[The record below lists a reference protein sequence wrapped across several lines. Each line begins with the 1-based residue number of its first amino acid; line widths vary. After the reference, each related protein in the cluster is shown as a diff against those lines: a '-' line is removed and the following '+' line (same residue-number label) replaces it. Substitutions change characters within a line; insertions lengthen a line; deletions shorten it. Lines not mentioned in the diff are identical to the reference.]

1 MTDDICQ
8 ENAIEISNEGTGQD
22 ILNKVNVKKNIEKSH
37 ENWFTRFIN
46 KEYDIHM
53 IGAV

>member
-8 ENAIEISNEGTGQD
+8 ENAKEISNEGTGQD
-22 ILNKVNVKKNIEKSH
+22 FLNKVNVKNGV
-37 ENWFTRFIN
+37 IN
-46 KEYDIHM
+46 KEYDILM